1 MLMILTV
8 NSDKNVTQD
17 FGVVGSLT
25 SRFSGAKHI
34 KVEMSHHGTEFI
46 FINVSRPFINEQT
59 SKGFFNGG
67 LEW

>member
-17 FGVVGSLT
+17 FGGVGSLT
-25 SRFSGAKHI
+25 PRFSGAKHI

-67 LEW
+67 LE